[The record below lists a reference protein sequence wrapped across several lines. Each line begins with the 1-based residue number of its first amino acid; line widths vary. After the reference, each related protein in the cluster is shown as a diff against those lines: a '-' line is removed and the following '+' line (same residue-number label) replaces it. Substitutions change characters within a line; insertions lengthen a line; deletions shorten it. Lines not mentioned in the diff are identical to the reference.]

1 MRMTTSPSCLTS
13 PPPPPLLFACT
24 LLQRLPAAAL
34 PRVIWLADKQE
45 KDATS
50 SEWKMRKNRSRC
62 GRLVRVGVDDA
73 ITEIYEAK
81 DARCEEEG

>member
-1 MRMTTSPSCLTS
+1 
-13 PPPPPLLFACT
+13 
-24 LLQRLPAAAL
+24 
-34 PRVIWLADKQE
+34 VIWLADKQE